1 MNSSLYVASKPALR
15 FVHLRVHSAYS
26 LLEGALQVPK
36 VIDLAVANK
45 APAIAITDTNN
56 LFGALEFAQKGSK
69 AGLQPIIGCQ
79 LDIAF
84 HDQAEESRSAN
95 RREALGLAPLVLL
108 AATEAGYANLV
119 RLVSRAYLETPAG
132 DPVHITSAWL
142 KDRTD
147 GIIALSGGPE
157 GPIAKP
163 IKDDRIDRARQRLN
177 YLKSLFG
184 DRLYVELQRHRG
196 YDRALEAAQV
206 ELAYELEL

>member
-1 MNSSLYVASKPALR
+1 MSDYRRGKSFLRPSFRRRKIGRWTDRGGLGVASKQALR

-95 RREALGLAPLVLL
+95 GAKRWAWRRSCFLL
-108 AATEAGYANLV
+108 Q
-119 RLVSRAYLETPAG
+119 RRRICQSRAPCQPAHIWKRPAG
-132 DPVHITSAWL
+132 DPVQHYIGLAAGSVRRASSSCRAGR
-142 KDRTD
+142 KV
-147 GIIALSGGPE
+147 A
-157 GPIAKP
+157 IAKA

-177 YLKSLFG
+177 
-184 DRLYVELQRHRG
+184 
-196 YDRALEAAQV
+196 
-206 ELAYELEL
+206 